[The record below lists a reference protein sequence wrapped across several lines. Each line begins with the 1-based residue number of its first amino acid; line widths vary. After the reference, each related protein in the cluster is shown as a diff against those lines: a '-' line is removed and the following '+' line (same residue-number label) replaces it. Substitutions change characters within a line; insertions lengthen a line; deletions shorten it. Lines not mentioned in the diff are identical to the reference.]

1 MATKGR
7 EPVTGLLGAVQQ
19 LSPTIPTSYGTT
31 PVQVQESISWQET
44 GIGKL
49 SQALGLTVQGL
60 SVAKDIGDIR
70 EQQAIEDLNKLNF

>member
-31 PVQVQESISWQET
+31 PVQVQESIAWQET
-44 GIGKL
+44 GIGSCRKL
-49 SQALGLTVQGL
+49 
-60 SVAKDIGDIR
+60 
-70 EQQAIEDLNKLNF
+70 